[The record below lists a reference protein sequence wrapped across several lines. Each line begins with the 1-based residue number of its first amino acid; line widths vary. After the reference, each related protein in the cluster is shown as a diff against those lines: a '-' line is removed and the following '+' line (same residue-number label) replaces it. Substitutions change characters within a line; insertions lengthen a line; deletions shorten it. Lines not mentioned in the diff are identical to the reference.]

1 MEEDGRFQSAGKKRC
16 KFAPEFF
23 SVKISV
29 RSDYFFSPLVYTSF
43 ICHGTDS
50 MWLKPLPRA
59 VELLD
64 MVSAQKTH

>member
-1 MEEDGRFQSAGKKRC
+1 MVG
-16 KFAPEFF
+16 F
-23 SVKISV
+23 SLLAENDASLPQISV

-43 ICHGTDS
+43 ICHETDS
-50 MWLKPLPRA
+50 ALLKPLPRA